1 MACTLNKG
9 RTEPC
14 KDSVGGI
21 QAVYFIDYGTLG
33 TISYTDPLTQGEI
46 TAFAGTPTAF
56 KYILKGTSSLE
67 QTVTSSRENG
77 TTFYD
82 QIVNLSFKKLSVES
96 NEELA
101 LIAVA
106 RPHII
111 VEDNNGNFM
120 LVGKE
125 FGADVNGGT
134 VVTGAAMGDLSGY
147 TLTLQGMEKKPAT
160 FINFGDSD
168 PLGTAGVTVSS
179 TNITDI

>member
-1 MACTLNKG
+1 MACLITKG

-33 TISYTDPLTQGEI
+33 TISETADEI
-46 TAFAGTPTAF
+46 TAFAGTPTAY
-56 KYILKGTSSLE
+56 KYTLKGTSSLE
-67 QTVTSSRENG
+67 QTITSSRENG

-82 QIVNLSFKKLSVES
+82 QIVNLSFKKLSPES
-96 NEELA
+96 NQELA

-106 RPHII
+106 RPHVI

-147 TLTLQGMEKKPAT
+147 TLTLQGTEKKPAN
-160 FINFGDSD
+160 FINFGDAD
-168 PLGTAGVTVSS
+168 PLTTAGVSVSAS
-179 TNITDI
+179 NITDI

>member
-21 QAVYFIDYGTLG
+21 QAVYFIDFGDLG
-33 TISYTDPLTQGEI
+33 TITEANDEI
-46 TAFAGTPTAF
+46 TAFSGTPTAY
-56 KYILKGTSSLE
+56 KYTLKGTSSLE
-67 QTVTSSRENG
+67 QTITSSRENG

-82 QIVNLSFKKLSVES
+82 QIVNLSFKKLSPES

-106 RPHII
+106 RPHVI

-147 TLTLQGMEKKPAT
+147 TLTLQGTEKKPAN
-160 FINFGDSD
+160 FINFGDAD
-168 PLGTAGVTVSS
+168 PLGTAGVTIS
-179 TNITDI
+179 TSNITDI